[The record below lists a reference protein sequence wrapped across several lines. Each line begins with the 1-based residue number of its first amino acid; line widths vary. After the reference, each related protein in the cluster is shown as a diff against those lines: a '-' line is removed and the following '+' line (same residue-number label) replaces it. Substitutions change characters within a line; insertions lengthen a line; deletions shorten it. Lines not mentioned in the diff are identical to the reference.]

1 MLKAIEDFS
10 RESSVNGSF
19 LLSDKWTSDAFKSSH
34 SMIQWK
40 VLHMEPQKI
49 NVEEQSHVYTTKE
62 VRGKFVSV
70 LGKIR
75 FIFTVI
81 GMGTFSIGFGYLEV
95 FLISYLVEWL
105 QTYLQLSSS
114 DAGFVYSLSMAS
126 GSIGLLSSVIV
137 MGAWSDDFRS
147 RFGNRA
153 PFIFMGSFGAGVLL
167 IITPFIVAPWN
178 VVIVVPLVMGLVNVA
193 LGAAISPHGAL
204 LSELFTMK
212 ERGWVGLVLAAAA
225 TIGTGLGLFTLGEFA
240 TSGNPFLAWGT
251 SGLAIIAGSLLTF
264 LLIPKT
270 NPSFPPKDSVFKDI
284 INTPK
289 YLIFFGK
296 GDYGYMF
303 IVQLFWGLAIAGVT
317 HYAVPY
323 IIDFVLTSEMA
334 HGLEESAARDLAHAY
349 ANISLLT
356 VGITAALLAAPV
368 GIFISKYGK
377 VKTAIVGTS
386 LYAMFSILLA
396 IEAETYN
403 ELRGIMIYQSGDL
416 VIHAGLLGIFITAV
430 LGGLGSIFI
439 TSVQLSLP
447 ADLVPEGKEAQFMG
461 ISLTA
466 HSMSKPFLAVLAA
479 YVFASQATTT
489 FFGFEM
495 EGYQIIFLVAGMS
508 MFVALLSLFAI
519 SYERML
525 VREYYRYYKRYLRFQ
540 KLVESSLARVADR
553 FL

>member
-1 MLKAIEDFS
+1 M
-10 RESSVNGSF
+10 ES
-19 LLSDKWTSDAFKSSH
+19 LT
-34 SMIQWK
+34 M
-40 VLHMEPQKI
+40 PPT
-49 NVEEQSHVYTTKE
+49 EQPHVHTTKE
-62 VRGKFVSV
+62 VRGKFFRV
-70 LGKIR
+70 LGKVR
-75 FIFTVI
+75 FILTVI

-105 QTYLQLSSS
+105 QVFLKMSPS

-137 MGAWSDDFRS
+137 MGAWSDDYRS

-153 PFIFMGSFGAGVLL
+153 PFIVAGSLGAGLLL
-167 IITPFIVAPWN
+167 IIAPIIIAPWN
-178 VVIVVPLVMGLVNVA
+178 AVIVVPLIMGLVNIA

-204 LSELFTMK
+204 LSELFTRK

-225 TIGTGLGLFTLGEFA
+225 TAGTGLGLFTLGQFMN
-240 TSGNPFLAWGT
+240 SNNPFLAWGT
-251 SGLAIIAGSLLTF
+251 SGLVIIIGSILTF
-264 LLIPKT
+264 FLIPKT
-270 NPSFPPKDSVFKDI
+270 NPAFPPKDSIVKDI

-296 GDYGYMF
+296 GDYGYLF

-323 IIDFVLTSEMA
+323 IIEFVKVSEML
-334 HGLEESAARDLAHAY
+334 HGLDETAARDLAHAY
-349 ANISLLT
+349 ANMSLLT
-356 VGITAALLAAPV
+356 VGLTASLLAAPV
-368 GIFISKYGK
+368 GVFISKYGK
-377 VKTAIVGTS
+377 VRTAIVGTIIYAFFCIS
-386 LYAMFSILLA
+386 LAL
-396 IEAETYN
+396 EAEYYGS
-403 ELRGIMIYQSGDL
+403 LREIIIYQSEDL
-416 VIHAGLLGIFITAV
+416 VIHGGLAGIILVAI
-430 LGGLGSIFI
+430 LGGIGAIFI
-439 TSVQLSLP
+439 TSVQMSLP

-461 ISLTA
+461 INLTA
-466 HSMSKPFLAVLAA
+466 TSLSKPFLAVLAA
-479 YVFASQATTT
+479 YVFASQSSTT

-495 EGYQIIFLVAGMS
+495 EGYQVIFLIAGLS

-519 SYERML
+519 SYEKML